1 METVDCNDNWNTIL
15 LHIFNVYLQVDNALL
30 QSIQI
35 FCGQFCLWNT
45 AVILQCPNS
54 CNQYNTIRLQTAV
67 PALDIKE
74 LFCTQI
80 RTKSGFCYAVIT
92 QLQGKLCC
100 TQRVTAVCNICE
112 WAAMNESR
120 RMCQC
125 LHEIW
130 FQGILQQS
138 SHCTFCT
145 QILCINWVTIQ
156 IISNQNLSQ
165 PPLHICQIRSQ
176 TENCHDF

>member
-1 METVDCNDNWNTIL
+1 METVDCNDNRNTIL
-15 LHIFNVYLQVDNALL
+15 LHVFNVYLQVDNALL

-35 FCGQFCLWNT
+35 FCRQFCLWNA
-45 AVILQCPNS
+45 AVILQCPNG
-54 CNQYNTIRLQTAV
+54 CNQYDTIRLQTAV
-67 PALDIKE
+67 PTLDIKE

-80 RTKSGFCYAVIT
+80 RTKSGFCYAVIA

-112 WAAMNESR
+112 RAAVNECR

-130 FQGILQQS
+130 FQGILQQGG
-138 SHCTFCT
+138 HCTFCT